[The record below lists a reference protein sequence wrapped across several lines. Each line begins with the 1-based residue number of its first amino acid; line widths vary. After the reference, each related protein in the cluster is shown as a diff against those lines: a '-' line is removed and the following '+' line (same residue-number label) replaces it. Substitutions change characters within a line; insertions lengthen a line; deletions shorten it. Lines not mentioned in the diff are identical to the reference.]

1 MPTRVICGKT
11 IHVNDEG
18 FMTVPDEWDK
28 DIAGEIAREEGIPEL
43 SPQHWVVIE
52 FCRQSLRKTGAAPP
66 RAITSGS
73 GVSTKELF
81 AMFPER
87 TGRKLP
93 ASPGLAN
100 RRFNIASNPVTEK
113 TSKENEDMDTN
124 GERKVAFICSKGNL
138 DMAYP
143 ALIMGWA
150 ALGNGIDVTIFFTF
164 WGMDLITKDRV
175 DRLEIA
181 PVANTSMKMS
191 MMGVDTGNLGIPN
204 IMGVLPGMTAFA
216 TKLMKDKMEKLEV
229 PPVREYLQMLVDA
242 GAKLYAC
249 KMSVDMMDLKKEEFV
264 DGVIDIVTAG
274 DLMDMTENIQI
285 IFI

>member
-1 MPTRVICGKT
+1 MDNG
-11 IHVNDEG
+11 
-18 FMTVPDEWDK
+18 
-28 DIAGEIAREEGIPEL
+28 
-43 SPQHWVVIE
+43 
-52 FCRQSLRKTGAAPP
+52 
-66 RAITSGS
+66 
-73 GVSTKELF
+73 
-81 AMFPER
+81 
-87 TGRKLP
+87 
-93 ASPGLAN
+93 N
-100 RRFNIASNPVTEK
+100 RHI
-113 TSKENEDMDTN
+113 
-124 GERKVAFICSKGNL
+124 AFICSKGNL

-143 ALIMGWA
+143 ALVMGWA

-164 WGMDLITKDRV
+164 WGLDIINKNRV
-175 DRLEIA
+175 DHLELA

-216 TKLMKDKMEKLEV
+216 TKLMKDKMAGLEV

-249 KMSVDMMDLKKEEFV
+249 KMSVDMMELKMDDFV

-274 DLMDMTENIQI
+274 DFMDMTEGAEI